1 MMIIKK
7 SSRFIALILVAL
19 MCNTYTMEPEHK
31 KIGWVALA
39 GAAIVGGYM
48 AYKRFLSSVHGEQTP
63 EFSNLSLETQYYIID
78 LLAKVSTATSLPEAA
93 HTINSLA
100 QVNHDL
106 NDLINDPQF
115 CLRIIK
121 NLAKQFDCSDM
132 KAALVLQT
140 KEAKRRVALQQGLIL
155 CCIPYITTAA
165 EAGNAIKE
173 LIKDGV
179 DFSFTVN
186 IQSSAIFGFSVKVV
200 EPIEVVGPIWFSFCL
215 HPHVITAL
223 VAQGININ
231 EQASNGESILL
242 YTLRKQGAG
251 LKAKIKS
258 LKEFF
263 ELGADPEIADNNGV
277 TLLQIAQDIGNQELI
292 NLIQTA
298 IDEKHRRK

>member
-1 MMIIKK
+1 LF
-7 SSRFIALILVAL
+7 R
-19 MCNTYTMEPEHK
+19 YE
-31 KIGWVALA
+31 
-39 GAAIVGGYM
+39 
-48 AYKRFLSSVHGEQTP
+48 
-63 EFSNLSLETQYYIID
+63 
-78 LLAKVSTATSLPEAA
+78 
-93 HTINSLA
+93 
-100 QVNHDL
+100 
-106 NDLINDPQF
+106 
-115 CLRIIK
+115 
-121 NLAKQFDCSDM
+121 
-132 KAALVLQT
+132 AALVLQT

-155 CCIPYITTAA
+155 CCIPSITTAV
-165 EAGNAIKE
+165 IKE
-173 LIKDGV
+173 LIEDGV

-242 YTLRKQGAG
+242 YTLRKQGTG

-292 NLIQTA
+292 NLIQAA
-298 IDEKHRRK
+298 IDEKHGRK